1 MTRKPLAASKMPRL
15 FCNTT
20 IILIGSLSLG
30 VSGCRDASSALA
42 ASNSADAA
50 SLSGPAVFSAFWG
63 TRLPRVC
70 APVTTPPNAAQAAV
84 LIQCHMDHATRED
97 IYLMQN
103 IQVQMS
109 GTHQVG
115 PMDGVEDNIDNS
127 VPAYDLTGSHEYYD
141 CAPINEAVMHN
152 TGKNCFVTHS
162 ASTGGECWRV
172 HDGTWH
178 CELQTL
184 AGPNGRAHT
193 DANQPGPTT
202 Y

>member
-1 MTRKPLAASKMPRL
+1 MTRTRCPDSKISRL
-15 FCNTT
+15 SCTAT
-20 IILIGSLSLG
+20 IILIGFLSLG
-30 VSGCRDASSALA
+30 LSGCRDSVAALA
-42 ASNSADAA
+42 TSGSADAA
-50 SLSGPAVFSAFWG
+50 GISGPPVFSAFWG
-63 TRLPRVC
+63 TRMPRVC
-70 APVTTPPNAAQAAV
+70 ASVTTPPNAAQATA

-103 IQVQMS
+103 IHIEMS

-127 VPAYDLTGSHEYYD
+127 SKAYDLHGSHEYYD

-162 ASTGGECWRV
+162 SNTGGECWRV
-172 HDGTWH
+172 HDGTYH

-184 AGPNGRAHT
+184 AGPVGRANT